1 MEHVAASLGH
11 GGHLG
16 DDGQVVDDERH
27 LVLLVSGQVLR
38 VAQQPEAGHVR
49 GRMRVE
55 LVLGLFQRIKQLI
68 VNALGSTPCSVV
80 RALFICKEPSSL

>member
-49 GRMRVE
+49 GRVRVE
-55 LVLGLFQRIKQLI
+55 LVHQLGR
-68 VNALGSTPCSVV
+68 
-80 RALFICKEPSSL
+80 CKTSRRKTKGRQNHELTNRFHK